1 MEIIEKKRFRIPR
14 WIFLSLAII
23 FNGFIIAYSCFS
35 KDTANRFNNWVTNI
49 FAGIINNI
57 TEKEVEVVPIT
68 ELTVSLS
75 NDKYN
80 VIPGYKDSE
89 IPLGSA
95 KEITYSYLPSNA
107 TDKTVEFYTDNNGL
121 VTLNSSGDKVSVV
134 GMKTGVATIYGKN
147 KSTGLISSTQV
158 KVVDLVAPT
167 NFDISLESSDVA
179 IGTQATINFDIDG
192 GVLEHNELI
201 NSRYYDIRK
210 LTYTSSNES
219 VATINEY
226 GVIKPLSIG
235 ETTVTISN
243 HLSECSRSLTINVV
257 SGVTPSLYSDLK
269 ISGDNVCYG
278 NDMLYDQSS
287 HKHNHPLSIFDGD
300 NKLNPED
307 FIWESSNEILVRVDK
322 HGVMRGFRKST
333 VEDEAA
339 TITATSKIT
348 GQSVSYDVVV
358 KEQLPTSLSYSIT
371 NGKNIVWD
379 YTEFSAC
386 IGDDVV
392 ISIFYEPNIS
402 KKDVVVTSSDE
413 NVVQLTNQGS
423 SISLQ
428 LKAEGTSY
436 IHAYSVVNPDLVFDI
451 KFNVLKAGAIPGE
464 DMENVRYSIRKILG
478 HASMFLVAEVFTVI
492 ALYMFLYKKL
502 AWLAA
507 IISLVFSFT
516 LASISEL
523 IQHNIPG
530 RTGAFSDVLID
541 FTGAA
546 IGFGVV
552 LIVYLIVLLVKK
564 IITQKRKKI
573 ALTR

>member
-1 MEIIEKKRFRIPR
+1 MEVVKKKRFRISR
-14 WIFLSLAII
+14 WIFLSFAII
-23 FNGFIIAYSCFS
+23 FNSFIIAYSCFS

-49 FAGIINNI
+49 FARIINGI
-57 TEKEVEVVPIT
+57 TEKEVEVIPIT

-80 VIPGYKDSE
+80 VIPGYKDNE

-95 KEITYSYLPSNA
+95 KEIAYSYLPNNA
-107 TDKTVEFYTDNNGL
+107 TDKAVEFYTDHNEL

-147 KSTGLISSTQV
+147 KSTGLISSTEV
-158 KVVDLVAPT
+158 KVVDTVAPT
-167 NFDISLESSDVA
+167 NFDISLESTDIA
-179 IGTQATINFDIDG
+179 IGSQATIDFDIDG
-192 GVLEHNELI
+192 GVLGHNELI

-235 ETTVTISN
+235 ETTVTISD

-300 NKLNPED
+300 NKLNPDD

-333 VEDEAA
+333 IEDETA

-348 GQSVSYDVVV
+348 GQSVSFDIVV
-358 KEQLPTSLSYSIT
+358 KEQLPTKLNCLISI
-371 NGKNIVWD
+371 NGIKGWD
-379 YTEFSAC
+379 LIECTAC
-386 IGDDVV
+386 VGDVV
-392 ISIFYEPNIS
+392 TVELYYQPNVS
-402 KKDVVVTSSDE
+402 NKTATVSSSNS
-413 NVVQLTNQGS
+413 NVVDIVNQGS
-423 SISLQ
+423 VISLN
-428 LKAEGTSY
+428 LKSEGS
-436 IHAYSVVNPDLVFDI
+436 SDI
-451 KFNVLKAGAIPGE
+451 KIVSIINPTLEFEFTFYVLKAGAISSDKLDG
-464 DMENVRYSIRKILG
+464 VGYSIRKIIG
-478 HASMFLVAEVFTVI
+478 HAFMFLIAHVFTLI
-492 ALYMFLYKKL
+492 SLYMFFYKKKI
-502 AWLAA
+502 WIIA
-507 IISLVFSFT
+507 IISLSISFV

-523 IQHNIPG
+523 IQYGIPG
-530 RTGAFSDVLID
+530 RGGTFVDVLID

-546 IGFGVV
+546 IAF
-552 LIVYLIVLLVKK
+552 IVIGAIYLIVKLIK
-564 IITQKRKKI
+564 KRKKHQQF
-573 ALTR
+573 